1 MQQRSLAPIPL
12 ATAIL
17 TALTALGYLFR
28 LFGGLNYFPASLIF
42 LSLLGFGVYGFFAAV
57 LFFRRRD
64 IMLPIAATALCLL
77 NLANLPRSFISVW
90 SFLGCL
96 LLLAASLGLLVWAG
110 CSVLEPLFEYQP
122 LTEKLWF
129 LPGLAA
135 ALGAFLSI
143 AAHPYLG
150 NLLGNLF
157 SIAVYFLL
165 SLTLVF
171 PDGNPARTLSGPL
184 PPVDESYEGP
194 ADFGPPR
201 QEYPGTDNTAP
212 VSQPWDGYCD
222 MLKHVLLL
230 VFTFAVWYFIWNYR
244 TTRYLN
250 QVEDEP
256 PRTPVNQL
264 LLCLFVPFYHI
275 YWSYKSAQRLDRL
288 ADSRGVLSDLQ
299 VLCLVL
305 AFFVPILPPVLMQDK
320 MNLLSGREEAS
331 AGHPYVSPVSDE
343 ELAVR
348 LRTYKAL
355 LDDGLITQEDYD
367 AKKKQIL
374 GL

>member
-28 LFGGLNYFPASLIF
+28 LCGGLDYFPASLIF
-42 LSLLGFGVYGFFAAV
+42 FSLLGFGAYGFLSAV

-64 IMLPIAATALCLL
+64 IMLPIATALLCLL
-77 NLANLPRSFISVW
+77 CLTTLPQSFVSVW
-90 SFLGCL
+90 SFLGWIL
-96 LLLAASLGLLVWAG
+96 TLIAALGLLAWAA
-110 CSVLEPLFEYQP
+110 CATLEALSEHQP
-122 LTEKLWF
+122 LTERLWF

-143 AAHPYLG
+143 AARPYLG
-150 NLLGNLF
+150 SLLGNLF
-157 SIAVYFLL
+157 SVVVYFLL
-165 SLTLVF
+165 SLTIVF
-171 PDGNPARTLSGPL
+171 PDGNPLLSFAGSL
-184 PPVDESYEGP
+184 PSGGEDYDGP

-201 QEYPGTDNTAP
+201 QEYRGTLPLDP
-212 VSQPWDGYCD
+212 HPWDGYCD

-230 VFTFAVWYFIWNYR
+230 VFTFGVWYFIWIYR

-250 QVEDEP
+250 QVEEEP

-275 YWSYKSAQRLDRL
+275 YWIYKSAQRLDRL
-288 ADSRGVLSDLQ
+288 ADSQGVLSDLR
-299 VLCLVL
+299 VVCLVT
-305 AFFVPILPPVLMQDK
+305 AFFVSILPPALMQEK
-320 MNLLSGREEAS
+320 MNRLSGRLEPTEAPS
-331 AGHPYVSPVSDE
+331 WVSPVPDE
-343 ELAVR
+343 NLADR
-348 LRTYKAL
+348 LRTYKSL
-355 LDDGLITQEDYD
+355 LDDGLITQEDYN
-367 AKKKQIL
+367 AKKAQIL

>member
-17 TALTALGYLFR
+17 TALNALWCLFR
-28 LFGGLNYFPASLIF
+28 LFGDLNYLPASLIF
-42 LSLLGFGVYGFFAAV
+42 LSLLGFGVYGFFAVV

-64 IMLPIAATALCLL
+64 IMLPIAAAALCLL
-77 NLANLPRSFISVW
+77 NLASLPRSFLSVW
-90 SFLGCL
+90 SFLGCIL
-96 LLLAASLGLLVWAG
+96 FLAASLGLLIWAG
-110 CSVLEPLFEYQP
+110 CAVLDPLLEHQP

-143 AAHPYLG
+143 SAEPYLG
-150 NLLGNLF
+150 SLLRNLF
-157 SIAVYFLL
+157 AIAVYFLL

-171 PDGNPARTLSGPL
+171 PDGNPARPFSDPL
-184 PPVDESYEGP
+184 PPVETPYDGP
-194 ADFGPPR
+194 EDFDLPQEDYPDLDDTMPLFPPR
-201 QEYPGTDNTAP
+201 
-212 VSQPWDGYCD
+212 DGYCD

-230 VFTFAVWYFIWNYR
+230 IFTFGVWFFIWIYR
-244 TTRYLN
+244 ATGYLN
-250 QVEDEP
+250 QVEEAP
-256 PRTPVNQL
+256 FRTPTNQL

-275 YWSYKSAQRLDRL
+275 YWVYQSARRLDRL
-288 ADSRGVLSDLQ
+288 ANSQGVASDLR
-299 VLCLVL
+299 VVCLVL

-320 MNLLSGREEAS
+320 MNRLSGREDAP
-331 AGHPYVSPVSDE
+331 AGRPYVSPVNDE
-343 ELAVR
+343 VLAVR
-348 LRTYKAL
+348 LRTYKSL

>member
-1 MQQRSLAPIPL
+1 MQQRSPAPIPL
-12 ATAIL
+12 VTAIL

-28 LFGGLNYFPASLIF
+28 LFVGLNYFPASLIF

-64 IMLPIAATALCLL
+64 IMLPIAAAALCLL
-77 NLANLPRSFISVW
+77 NLASLLRSFLSVW

-96 LLLAASLGLLVWAG
+96 LFLAASLGLLIWAG
-110 CSVLEPLFEYQP
+110 CSMLEPLFEYQP

-171 PDGNPARTLSGPL
+171 PDGNPARPFSGPI
-184 PPVDESYEGP
+184 PPAGESYEEP

-201 QEYPGTDNTAP
+201 QEPLGADDTTP

-230 VFTFAVWYFIWNYR
+230 IFTFGVWYLIWIYR
-244 TTRYLN
+244 TTGYLN

-256 PRTPVNQL
+256 PRTPTNQL

-275 YWSYKSAQRLDRL
+275 YWVYKSAQRLDRL
-288 ADSRGVLSDLQ
+288 ANGQGVSSDLRL
-299 VLCLVL
+299 LCLVL
-305 AFFVPILPPVLMQDK
+305 AFFVAILPPVLMQDK
-320 MNLLSGREEAS
+320 MNLLSGREEAP
-331 AGHPYVSPVSDE
+331 AGHPYHSPVSDE
-343 ELAVR
+343 ALAVR
-348 LRTYKAL
+348 LRTYKSL